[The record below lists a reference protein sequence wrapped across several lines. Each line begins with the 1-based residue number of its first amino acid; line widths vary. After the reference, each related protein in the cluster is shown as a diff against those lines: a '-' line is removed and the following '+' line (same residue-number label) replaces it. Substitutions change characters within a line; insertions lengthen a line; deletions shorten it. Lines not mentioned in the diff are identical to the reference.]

1 MSREPRIES
10 MWPWVVRFTGL
21 AIAIYETVVERVD
34 RPSLLMLAG
43 AMVLGPE
50 FVRFTKR
57 NGNGDGK

>member
-1 MSREPRIES
+1 